1 MQAKVELE
9 GESFGGDRRAMSLAR
24 RAQERA
30 EYAAAHPKAATPA
43 SWIAPATE
51 GLNSGQLRE
60 SGCAVHYTLT
70 SR

>member
-51 GLNSGQLRE
+51 GLNSGSSANPAPQ
-60 SGCAVHYTLT
+60 SPTP
-70 SR
+70 